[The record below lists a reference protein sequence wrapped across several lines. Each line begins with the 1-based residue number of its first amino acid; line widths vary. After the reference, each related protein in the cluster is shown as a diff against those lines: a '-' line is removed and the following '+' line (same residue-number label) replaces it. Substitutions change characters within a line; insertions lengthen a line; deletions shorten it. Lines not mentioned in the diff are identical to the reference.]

1 MVAVAGAVRGGR
13 VGAWRAAGAGRSV
26 RHAGARSRRQRSKGV
41 GEKKAGAVKGR
52 HGAEARIPSHGRMAV
67 RGRHGAEARTPLA
80 RSRGGMA
87 GPRRSARL
95 ARRHPRR
102 SERIAGHH
110 TASVRQKPSFKPRP
124 PPAPGWLGRGW
135 YRAEIV
141 GHRGPPRQYRVKW
154 TGWKKTSWVDA
165 ADVTPLAINA
175 YRQQPLP
182 EMRLYYEPEDCAPS
196 SGESAIAADVA
207 YDQGLRPHMED
218 RHLVN
223 IACGRYRLCG
233 VFDGSPPENACAP
246 VLWTPP
252 AGAVA
257 ALPRRRASPCSFV
270 CDTCACHRAAC
281 RSTDPRCGMPTK
293 HTGTAGRRQQSS
305 FKTILSTVCTDI
317 CLGTTRPTSRSTRL

>member
-1 MVAVAGAVRGGR
+1 MPGLLLLSSIKGRCATRAAGCAGSVRGTGGGGGGGGSGAGGAGGR
-13 VGAWRAAGAGRSV
+13 VARRWRWPQCAARGRPV
-26 RHAGARSRRQRSKGV
+26 KAAAVKRRG
-41 GEKKAGAVKGR
+41 GKKAGAVKGR

-102 SERIAGHH
+102 SERIAGRH

-141 GHRGPPRQYRVKW
+141 GHRGPPWQYRVKW

-175 YRQQPLP
+175 YRQQPPPPPTATHETPGAGIPYGCRTSAL
-182 EMRLYYEPEDCAPS
+182 EDDCIRCVAS
-196 SGESAIAADVA
+196 FLIVSLCHASGA
-207 YDQGLRPHMED
+207 R
-218 RHLVN
+218 
-223 IACGRYRLCG
+223 
-233 VFDGSPPENACAP
+233 
-246 VLWTPP
+246 
-252 AGAVA
+252 
-257 ALPRRRASPCSFV
+257 
-270 CDTCACHRAAC
+270 C
-281 RSTDPRCGMPTK
+281 REWR
-293 HTGTAGRRQQSS
+293 
-305 FKTILSTVCTDI
+305 
-317 CLGTTRPTSRSTRL
+317 

>member
-26 RHAGARSRRQRSKGV
+26 WHAGARSRRQRSKGV
-41 GEKKAGAVKGR
+41 GEKKAGAVK
-52 HGAEARIPSHGRMAV
+52 
-67 RGRHGAEARTPLA
+67 GRHGAEARTPLA

-175 YRQQPLP
+175 YQ
-182 EMRLYYEPEDCAPS
+182 
-196 SGESAIAADVA
+196 SAIAADVA

>member
-1 MVAVAGAVRGGR
+1 M
-13 VGAWRAAGAGRSV
+13 GAWRAAGAGRSV
-26 RHAGARSRRQRSKGV
+26 WHAGARSRRQRSKGV
-41 GEKKAGAVKGR
+41 GEKKAGAVK
-52 HGAEARIPSHGRMAV
+52 
-67 RGRHGAEARTPLA
+67 GRHGAEARTPLA

-102 SERIAGHH
+102 SERIAGRH

-196 SGESAIAADVA
+196 SGESGDHSPTPP
-207 YDQGLRPHMED
+207 LP
-218 RHLVN
+218 
-223 IACGRYRLCG
+223 GRYST
-233 VFDGSPPENACAP
+233 SPLSP
-246 VLWTPP
+246 V
-252 AGAVA
+252 V
-257 ALPRRRASPCSFV
+257 RR
-270 CDTCACHRAAC
+270 
-281 RSTDPRCGMPTK
+281 
-293 HTGTAGRRQQSS
+293 
-305 FKTILSTVCTDI
+305 
-317 CLGTTRPTSRSTRL
+317 TRH